1 MAIIGPQS
9 SAIARM
15 ISEIANGLKVPLIS
29 YAATD
34 PTLSALQFPFFLR
47 TTQSDSCQMAAM
59 ADLIDFYEWKEVIA
73 IFVDNDYGRNGISA
87 LDDELDKKQLK
98 VAYKLALPSQFD
110 LNNITDMLNKS
121 KLLSP
126 RVYVVHVDADPK
138 LRIFTIAQKL
148 QMMTSDFVWLA
159 TDWLSTTL
167 DSFSPTSQTSL
178 HILQGVV
185 GLRQHT
191 PESSQKRAF
200 VSRWRKMLEKGL
212 ASSELNTYGL
222 NAYDTVWAVAR
233 SIDEFVKEHRNIT
246 FSFNDKLLKMKS
258 AEFQLGKLKV
268 FDGGS
273 LLLEKLLKT
282 NFTGLSGKIQF
293 DKKDRNI
300 VNGGYDVINIDQMAV
315 HTVGYWSNAS
325 GFSVL
330 PPENLKRDQNRYSH
344 LDQKLNS
351 VTWPGGKKERPRGWM
366 IADNERPLRI
376 GVPYRASFVEF
387 ATELPNSHKMH
398 GYCID
403 IFLEAKKLVP
413 YDVPYR
419 FEPFGNGSSNPSYDG
434 LVKMVADEVS
444 KSYCFLS
451 GKNKRNIKCNHLL
464 LGKDDLRIHG
474 KHVDA

>member
-167 DSFSPTSQTSL
+167 DSFSPMSQTSL

-464 LGKDDLRIHG
+464 FGKDDLRIHG